1 MNLKNICYQNKFIL
15 LYAILFEKSIILLN
29 LRRDFMVDKIKVIN
43 FLQDLGCAK
52 LNQLQIL
59 YDEKENNFKN
69 ILQGNMV
76 SGKSDIF
83 DKINIIQYNNK

>member
-1 MNLKNICYQNKFIL
+1 
-15 LYAILFEKSIILLN
+15 
-29 LRRDFMVDKIKVIN
+29 MVDKIKVIN